1 MIIEMNFYAK
11 ILEGLIW
18 IYWK

>member
-1 MIIEMNFYAK
+1 MIIEMNCYAK